1 MTEVYTVKS
10 ISEAH
15 RLLGVSEPLHPLIS
29 VLRHMPNM
37 NLDIQDYKV
46 AFDMYIISLKS
57 DIEGSITY
65 GRNSY
70 DFEEGT
76 LIYMSPGQVVSVTDK
91 PVIDI
96 KGWTLFIHP
105 DLIRTSNLGASMN
118 QYSFFDYGINEALHI
133 SEKERAVL
141 TQVVNKIE
149 MELEQN
155 MDRHSQELIVHHLEA
170 ILKYSSRFY
179 DRQFFTRTN
188 SNKDFVTRFEQY
200 LKEYFGSNQITE
212 KGIPSVSECGKALN
226 MSGHYLSDMLK
237 VETGKSAKEH
247 IHLQLVEKA
256 KNRLLNSQESIS
268 EVAYDL
274 GFEYPQ
280 HFSKLFKAKVG
291 MSPSEFR
298 KPS

>member
-1 MTEVYTVKS
+1 MSDVYTVKS
-10 ISEAH
+10 IGEAH
-15 RLLGVSEPLHPLIS
+15 KLLGVPEPLHPLIS

-37 NLDIQDYKV
+37 NLNIRDYKV

-91 PVIDI
+91 PVIDLN
-96 KGWTLFIHP
+96 GWTLFVHK
-105 DLIRTSNLGASMN
+105 DLIRTSVLGTSIG
-118 QYSFFDYGINEALHI
+118 QYSFFDYGTNEALHV

-141 TQVVNKIE
+141 TQIVSKIE

-170 ILKYSSRFY
+170 VLKYSSRFY
-179 DRQFFTRTN
+179 DRQFFTRTH
-188 SNKDFVTRFEQY
+188 SNRDFISRFEQY
-200 LKEYFGSNQITE
+200 LKEYFGSTQITE
-212 KGIPSVSECGKALN
+212 RGIPTVTQCGNALN

-237 VETGKSAKEH
+237 LETGKSAKEH
-247 IHLQLVEKA
+247 IHLQLVDRA
-256 KNRLLNSQESIS
+256 KNRLLNSQDSIS

-280 HFSKLFKAKVG
+280 YFSKLFKAKVG
-291 MSPSEFR
+291 MSPSEYR
-298 KPS
+298 DLN